1 MTPDFDRQALLS
13 AISGVEHPEIAATLM
28 DLGMLRQIE
37 YHADEHAVSLVLLL
51 PTLGIPEQVRN
62 YLLNSLYAV
71 IQPFG
76 LKFKVMLG
84 EMDDETRAHFFA
96 QAQAGWKAGGECA
109 GCGSPN

>member
-13 AISGVEHPEIAATLM
+13 AISTVEHPEIAATLM
-28 DLGMLRQIE
+28 DLGMIRQIE

-51 PTLGIPEQVRN
+51 PALGIPEQVRN
-62 YLLNSLYAV
+62 YLVNSLYQV

-76 LKFKVMLG
+76 LQFKVMLG
-84 EMDDETRAHFFA
+84 AMDDEARAHFFA
-96 QAQAGWKAGGECA
+96 ISKAAWKDAGECA